1 MLNEKRDG
9 IGSLVFCEEGFPDA
23 LGGKDSSKGRVSEK
37 WEEAIRLDVR
47 ARTGKMM
54 GTAATLSTWEGRQGE
69 GR

>member
-9 IGSLVFCEEGFPDA
+9 IGSLVFCEEGFPD
-23 LGGKDSSKGRVSEK
+23 GGKDSSKGRVSK
-37 WEEAIRLDVR
+37 KREEAIRLDVR
-47 ARTGKMM
+47 AQTGKMM